1 MRLARPLANS
11 AEYLLASSRGQK
23 NKTSQLAV
31 TENIETARVT
41 RGRAIC
47 CVTGRHE
54 LLQGEINNFHGIEL
68 KKMDDFLLCGNGK
81 REERAPP
88 ERAWRCTPS
97 ARYLYQHSLAASTIL
112 SFVPLFMYRRL
123 VEQQEFVLIERKK
136 KIRC

>member
-1 MRLARPLANS
+1 
-11 AEYLLASSRGQK
+11 
-23 NKTSQLAV
+23 
-31 TENIETARVT
+31 
-41 RGRAIC
+41 
-47 CVTGRHE
+47 VTGRHE

-68 KKMDDFLLCGNGK
+68 KKWMTFCYAETEK
-81 REERAPP
+81 EKSERPP